1 MKSTLERYK
10 NGDADGS
17 REEMEKARKGNNRES
32 LSSVGDTASWC
43 KVNKRNGINEMTFDE
58 GGNKRRRFQ
67 KKKKKING
75 RQVEGSV

>member
-17 REEMEKARKGNNRES
+17 REEMEKATKENNRES

-43 KVNKRNGINEMTFDE
+43 KVKKQNGINEMTFDE
-58 GGNKRRRFQ
+58 GGNKRHRL
-67 KKKKKING
+67 KKSNG